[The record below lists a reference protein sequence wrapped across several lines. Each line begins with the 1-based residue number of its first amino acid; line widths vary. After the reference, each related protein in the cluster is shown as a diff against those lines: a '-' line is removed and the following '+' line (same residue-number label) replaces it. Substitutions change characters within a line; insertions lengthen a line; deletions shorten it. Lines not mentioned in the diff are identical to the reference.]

1 MSISS
6 PFSRRPSASS
16 SRRPSASSS
25 RRPSAFL
32 SFVPLALRKSGDI
45 DITLG
50 SQQHVPGFVNCY
62 STHDVIKGEV
72 VVSFER
78 DTHFDDVVIS
88 FEGQT
93 ATYVEKIATTA
104 PTTGRTTGKHV
115 FLKLLQPIDPANLP
129 QYNNAT
135 AGTHYRFPFTF
146 VVPERL
152 LPHICVH
159 PIEHP
164 EVKEAHLQLPPS
176 FGDPMLSD
184 DGHTLMDDLAP
195 EMSRISY
202 HVRVKIIKR
211 TQSGKFVEIADKAIR
226 VRLVPVRQE
235 APPMDISHESKEYEL
250 RKEKDVKKGLFKI
263 GKIGRLSAETTQPRG
278 LRLPAPRMKSIVP
291 ISTMATIS
299 LRFDPYGSNDQPPT
313 LGSVVSKLRA
323 ATFFGATPYRRF
335 PTKVNMNAWDTMKGS
350 YTDSVELS
358 SRCISTVTWTRHEND
373 SSPEYVAEENVN
385 LARRPSMLSTTSM
398 STVIPEPSASYSGA
412 HFYTA
417 EVLVP
422 ISLPKHKTFTPSF
435 HSCIVSRSYS
445 LEYTL
450 SYHTP
455 GTNVSNPSVVLK
467 VPLHISSEGSPP
479 SPEEDARGLTELEI
493 QAAAEREVDNDFF
506 AAAGLDPPS
515 PEYTERPALAS
526 LGMRHAS
533 IAAPP
538 AYFSGYRTVPRSHS
552 VGVRAAG

>member
-16 SRRPSASSS
+16 SRRPSA
-25 RRPSAFL
+25 FL
-32 SFVPLALRKSGDI
+32 SFVPPALRKSGDI
-45 DITLG
+45 DIILDRQEDV
-50 SQQHVPGFVNCY
+50 SGFVNCY
-62 STHDVIKGEV
+62 STHDAIKGEV
-72 VVSFER
+72 VISFER
-78 DTHFDDVVIS
+78 DTHFDDMVIS

-135 AGTHYRFPFTF
+135 AGTRYRFPFTF

-159 PIEHP
+159 PVEHP

-184 DGHTLMDDLAP
+184 DGQTLMDDLAP
-195 EMSRISY
+195 DMSRISY
-202 HVRVKIIKR
+202 HVRVKIVKK

-226 VRLVPVRQE
+226 VRLVPTRQE
-235 APPMDISHESKEYEL
+235 APPMDLSHENKEYEL
-250 RKEKDVKKGLFKI
+250 RKEKDVRKGLFKI

-278 LRLPAPRMKSIVP
+278 LRLPPPRVKSIVP
-291 ISTMATIS
+291 VSTMATIN
-299 LRFDPYGSNDQPPT
+299 LRFDPHGANDQPPA

-323 ATFFGATPYRRF
+323 ETFFGATPYRKF
-335 PTKVNMNAWDTMKGS
+335 PTKDNMNAWDTMKGA

-358 SRCISTVTWTRHEND
+358 SRSISTVTWTRHESD
-373 SSPEYVAEENVN
+373 SSPEYEAEEDFD
-385 LARRPSMLSTTSM
+385 LARRPSVISTTSTR
-398 STVIPEPSASYSGA
+398 SIIPESSSSYSGGP
-412 HFYTA
+412 FYTA
-417 EVLVP
+417 EVFVP

-445 LEYTL
+445 VEFSV

-455 GTNVSNPSVVLK
+455 GTNVSNPSVLLK
-467 VPLHISSEGSPP
+467 VPLHISSEGSAPGI
-479 SPEEDARGLTELEI
+479 EEDARALTESEI

-506 AAAGLDPPS
+506 TAAGLDPPS

-526 LGMRHAS
+526 LGVRHAS

-552 VGVRAAG
+552 VSIRAAG